1 MTPDQLKK
9 LGAMGYFDSNKSKI
23 DKEDI
28 MNKLWD
34 NYSELTS
41 RQMKNNTRRLI
52 VETPRLSEQGARK
65 LIDVSDNNAYGIE
78 VSIDSNMN
86 SSFNKGEIMKELNEI
101 RQATKDQAEYNLEE
115 RFGYGE
121 PSHPKDNTER
131 TAQKMWDSFNRI
143 VEDDDDYDSN
153 QKRVDF
159 LQAKK
164 ILNESI
170 DKTIDTA
177 IREMPKE

>member
-1 MTPDQLKK
+1 MTPEQHRK

-23 DKEDI
+23 DKENI

-34 NYSELTS
+34 DYSEVTS
-41 RQMKNNTRRLI
+41 RQMGSNTHRLI
-52 VETPRLSEQGARK
+52 DETPRLSEQGARK
-65 LIDVSDNNAYGIE
+65 LIDVSDNNAYNIE

-101 RQATKDQAEYNLEE
+101 RQETKDQAEYNLEQK
-115 RFGYGE
+115 FGYLE
-121 PSHPKDNTER
+121 TPHPKDKAER
-131 TAQKMWDSFNRI
+131 FAQKLWNFHEEIN
-143 VEDDDDYDSN
+143 DDEEYDSN
-153 QKRVDF
+153 QRRMDF

>member
-1 MTPDQLKK
+1 
-9 LGAMGYFDSNKSKI
+9 MGYFDSNKSKI

-34 NYSELTS
+34 NYSEVTS

-121 PSHPKDNTER
+121 PSNPKDNTER
-131 TAQKMWDSFNRI
+131 TAQRFVDSFNRI
-143 VEDDDDYDSN
+143 VEDDDDYDPN

>member
-1 MTPDQLKK
+1 MNDEQRKK
-9 LGAMGYFDSNKSKI
+9 LGAMGYFDSNKSQI
-23 DKEDI
+23 DKENI

-41 RQMKNNTRRLI
+41 RQMENNTRRLI

-65 LIDVSDNNAYGIE
+65 LIDVSDNNAYNIE

-86 SSFNKGEIMKELNEI
+86 SSFNKAEIMKKLNEI

-121 PSHPKDNTER
+121 PSNPKDNTER
-131 TAQKMWDSFNRI
+131 TAQRFVDSFNRI
-143 VEDDDDYDSN
+143 VEDDEEYDSN